1 MNYIDPLAKLM
12 GEWSWNITV
21 YSILLRVII
30 PFIFAFYVGCERS
43 TKGHTAGLKTFI
55 LLSLASTSCMII
67 DRSLQLTFPICSAGG
82 GYRLCDA
89 ERKFYTVRRKKPN
102 QRAHHVGMAL
112 DVQYFRS
119 AFRRGA
125 LHRRAHFGSR
135 IYRDFAVFPC
145 T

>member
-67 DRSLQLTFPICSAGG
+67 DRSLQLTFPVCSAGAVIGSAMLG
-82 GYRLCDA
+82 GNSILFGA
-89 ERKFYTVRRKKPN
+89 KIKSKGSLRR
-102 QRAHHVGMAL
+102 HG
-112 DVQYFRS
+112 
-119 AFRRGA
+119 
-125 LHRRAHFGSR
+125 FGR
-135 IYRDFAVFPC
+135 AVFSDCCSAQGFTPSRSFWLPYIS
-145 T
+145 